1 MDIFKE
7 LPFELQSNIFMI
19 YLKKKKEKIN
29 KNIIELLKDRSPFY
43 LNSLFQL
50 KDNGGTKKMCIC
62 GELLT
67 VDTTNSK
74 DSPCYSSPICMIVNN
89 SNINYKYSHNK
100 RLSNILKCNN
110 YLDNLSI

>member
-50 KDNGGTKKMCIC
+50 NATAI
-62 GELLT
+62 T
-67 VDTTNSK
+67 
-74 DSPCYSSPICMIVNN
+74 SSYYVAII
-89 SNINYKYSHNK
+89 YY
-100 RLSNILKCNN
+100 
-110 YLDNLSI
+110 Y